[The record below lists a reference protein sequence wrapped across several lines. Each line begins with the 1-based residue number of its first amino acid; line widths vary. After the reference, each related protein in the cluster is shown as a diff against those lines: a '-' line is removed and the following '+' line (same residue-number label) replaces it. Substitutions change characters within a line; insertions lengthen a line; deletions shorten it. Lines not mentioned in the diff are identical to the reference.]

1 MVRSSGPATSPLGD
15 TVESPY
21 SARFPTESIR
31 GDNRAAVVVRGAGGR
46 PGSARGVA
54 VPEFEHQPVMGREVV
69 ELLAPV
75 PAGLI
80 VDATVGGGGHARLVL
95 EAPAD
100 VDLLGIDR
108 DPDAVAAARQALD
121 GFGRRARVVRG
132 GFEDLADIVSTESE
146 GNIVGILFD
155 LGLSSPQVDRPERGF
170 SYWADAPLDMRM
182 DSAQELT
189 AEQVLNTY

>member
-31 GDNRAAVVVRGAGGR
+31 GDIRAALVVRGAGRR
-46 PGSARGVA
+46 PKSSTRGQAVA
-54 VPEFEHQPVMGREVV
+54 EFLHQPVMGREVV

-75 PAGLI
+75 PPGLI

-95 EAPAD
+95 EARDD
-100 VDLLGIDR
+100 VRVLGIDR
-108 DPDAVAAARQALD
+108 DPDAVTAARDALAE
-121 GFGRRARVVRG
+121 FGPRARVERG
-132 GFEDLADIVSTESE
+132 GFEALAGIVSTERE

-155 LGLSSPQVDRPERGF
+155 
-170 SYWADAPLDMRM
+170 
-182 DSAQELT
+182 
-189 AEQVLNTY
+189 